1 MCVCVCVCARAHTC
15 MHTCMHSITQSC
27 LTLCDPMNCSPP
39 GSSVHGVF
47 QARIL
52 EWVAISS
59 SIYIH
64 MRERDWDNIVN
75 QLYFKKKKSKNKQKK
90 ILKGAESQ
98 GRNEHHYFTHK
109 GWVPLGS
116 SLRYLPLVS
125 SSPDQTIL
133 LPDLPKRIHSASMT

>member
-1 MCVCVCVCARAHTC
+1 MKKNVCVCVCVCARAHTC
-15 MHTCMHSITQSC
+15 MHTCTHSITQSC

-75 QLYFKKKKSKNKQKK
+75 QLYFKKKRVKISKRK
-90 ILKGAESQ
+90 
-98 GRNEHHYFTHK
+98 F
-109 GWVPLGS
+109 
-116 SLRYLPLVS
+116 
-125 SSPDQTIL
+125 
-133 LPDLPKRIHSASMT
+133 